1 MSDRLALAAMM
12 VARELGI
19 NIPSELVVVGFDGIE
34 EGERFY
40 PALTTI
46 QQYSAQ
52 KGRLA
57 ASRLLAGELT
67 GDVELHC
74 DLVIRQS
81 C

>member
-1 MSDRLALAAMM
+1 MPLTGRISCQR
-12 VARELGI
+12 
-19 NIPSELVVVGFDGIE
+19 NCIPSELVVVGFDGIE

-46 QQYSAQ
+46 PQYRAQ

-57 ASRLLAGELT
+57 ASRWLAAELM
-67 GDVELHC
+67 GDLELHC
-74 DLVIRQS
+74 YLVIRQS